1 MSQGHGEDRNAIC
14 KIMLDRLLSL
24 PFPAGAF
31 IVFMPIVLLWLT
43 KITITMH
50 FTLPQNVIVSALLP
64 LLLGFYIMVFLWCL
78 GILSFSGAN
87 LLKVY
92 LPLTF
97 VTLLVTFVFTTM
109 AHSYFIENG
118 YSPVENQSFS
128 DVVLGKKYYKN

>member
-1 MSQGHGEDRNAIC
+1 
-14 KIMLDRLLSL
+14 
-24 PFPAGAF
+24 
-31 IVFMPIVLLWLT
+31 
-43 KITITMH
+43 
-50 FTLPQNVIVSALLP
+50 
-64 LLLGFYIMVFLWCL
+64 MVFLWCL

-109 AHSYFIENG
+109 AHSYFTENG